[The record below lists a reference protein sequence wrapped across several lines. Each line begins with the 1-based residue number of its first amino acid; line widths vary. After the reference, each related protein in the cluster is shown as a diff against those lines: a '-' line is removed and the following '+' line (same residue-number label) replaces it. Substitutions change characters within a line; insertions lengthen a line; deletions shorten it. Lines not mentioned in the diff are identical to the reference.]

1 MKKFKFVLLAFMT
14 TMMAFSFTACS
25 DDDDVEEL
33 TVTGVTV
40 NPTSLELKVGTTGSL
55 TATVAP
61 SNAAV
66 TSVTWS
72 TSDENV
78 ATVDKGVVT
87 AVAEG
92 AATITVKTDDGGFTA
107 TCSVTVTKDA
117 PAFDE
122 SKYHFDLFLTV
133 GKHGGMSSQNK
144 TVVNSIGK
152 LTADIGTISIKGEG
166 TELGEYSMESI
177 SKGKYYY
184 QVPSSNDRFV
194 KYQIKNNQVV
204 EVASCPFKTNTYK
217 VRSYT
222 HAWLDDNTLVI
233 MAASGDA
240 SKVLWSKLNADN
252 MSIME
257 EGTLD
262 IPLPVSEV
270 EGEETKK
277 FSTSG
282 ILTYNEKAGKLY
294 YFYYGKNGVSGRGGK
309 TTTKFY
315 TAVLN
320 PADLAKVEKI
330 TRNSLADEMAGS
342 AYGELMQNC
351 VMYDEEGN
359 LYLAATVIKDDI
371 EEGHLLRIKKG
382 ETDFDPDYDG
392 YPNADGKLL
401 TVQNLG
407 NGKALAY
414 ARNDAAGTAIDSY
427 SHYYSII
434 DLATGERTRLVF
446 GGKELS
452 YSGGRFSQRSV
463 VFNEKAYIGVNTEA
477 DANAIIYIYDT
488 KTGTVEKGAEVAGE
502 FYFDMIR
509 VVEND

>member
-1 MKKFKFVLLAFMT
+1 
-14 TMMAFSFTACS
+14 
-25 DDDDVEEL
+25 
-33 TVTGVTV
+33 
-40 NPTSLELKVGTTGSL
+40 
-55 TATVAP
+55 
-61 SNAAV
+61 
-66 TSVTWS
+66 
-72 TSDENV
+72 
-78 ATVDKGVVT
+78 
-87 AVAEG
+87 
-92 AATITVKTDDGGFTA
+92 
-107 TCSVTVTKDA
+107 
-117 PAFDE
+117 
-122 SKYHFDLFLTV
+122 
-133 GKHGGMSSQNK
+133 
-144 TVVNSIGK
+144 
-152 LTADIGTISIKGEG
+152 
-166 TELGEYSMESI
+166 MESI

-320 PADLAKVEKI
+320 PADLTKVEKI

-434 DLATGERTRLVF
+434 DLATGERTRLVLAA
-446 GGKELS
+446 KNSLTVAAVSLS
-452 YSGGRFSQRSV
+452 VLSCSMR
-463 VFNEKAYIGVNTEA
+463 KHTLA
-477 DANAIIYIYDT
+477 
-488 KTGTVEKGAEVAGE
+488 
-502 FYFDMIR
+502 
-509 VVEND
+509 